1 MDKQTTKNLKTKKQ
15 KKKEA
20 KQNKSRYTLKK
31 YAHAPK
37 AFWTLNLLLILKTQI
52 LCVFSLYLIRKLQL

>member
-1 MDKQTTKNLKTKKQ
+1 MDKQTTKNLKTKNQ

-31 YAHAPK
+31 YAHPPK

>member
-31 YAHAPK
+31 YAHPPK